1 MNISRAAAAALG
13 LAFITTALA
22 GASAQAAP
30 APAPAP
36 APVSYAATI
45 TIDFSMDALEPVAT
59 PGEVTVVTGDVVK
72 VINKISE
79 GAGSEGVYIAL
90 VNGSGE
96 ARVGA
101 KSCTMAT
108 PCKVVDDFPNNPF
121 ANVTAVAVGTVK
133 ILRYNSNVGS
143 RPTYLGRIVI
153 ESQPS
158 ITIVGKY
165 TTGAGKSFASI
176 TGKANGFRA
185 GAEVVSFIRFP
196 GGTLYKKG
204 RVRPVVKLDGTFTW
218 IGESGRKAYIYFA
231 SANGEI
237 TSNRI
242 IVAAP

>member
-1 MNISRAAAAALG
+1 MNISRAAVAALG

-22 GASAQAAP
+22 DASAQAAP
-30 APAPAP
+30 APVPTAID
-36 APVSYAATI
+36 YAATI

-59 PGEVTVVTGDVVK
+59 PGEVTVATGDVVK
-72 VINKISE
+72 VTNKLSE
-79 GAGSEGVYIAL
+79 GPSEGVYIAL
-90 VNGSGE
+90 VNGSGV
-96 ARVGA
+96 ARIGA
-101 KSCTMAT
+101 TSCTTAT
-108 PCKVVDDFPNNPF
+108 ACKLDDNFQKNPS
-121 ANVTAVAVGTVK
+121 ANVIAVAEGTVK
-133 ILRYNSNVGS
+133 ILRYNSNLGS

-158 ITIVGKY
+158 ITIAGKY
-165 TTGAGKSFASI
+165 TTVGGKSFASI
-176 TGKANGFRA
+176 TGKTNGFRA

-196 GGTLYKKG
+196 GGTQYKKG

-218 IGESGRKAYIYFA
+218 IGESARKAYIYFV

>member
-30 APAPAP
+30 APVPTAID
-36 APVSYAATI
+36 YAATI

-72 VINKISE
+72 VINKLSE

-101 KSCTMAT
+101 KSCTTAT
-108 PCKVVDDFPNNPF
+108 ACKLDDNFENNPS

-133 ILRYNSNVGS
+133 ILRYNSNLGS

-158 ITIVGKY
+158 ITIAGKY
-165 TTGAGKSFASI
+165 TTVGGKSFASI
-176 TGKANGFRA
+176 TGKTNGFRA

-196 GGTLYKKG
+196 GGTAYKKG

-218 IGESGRKAYIYFA
+218 IGESARKAYIYFA